1 MSKNKSK
8 NKNLEYEQVK
18 NFRELVKRYEGF
30 GENIAFKYKENK
42 ELQEVTYSK
51 FAEDIKKIAEVAL
64 DSDIKRVAVI
74 GNNRYEWCVTY
85 LGVTTAGKIIVP
97 LDKALTNIEIEKL
110 LQRSKADVIVY
121 DEKYQEAVDE
131 AIKQGCNIKYKVCMD
146 NTEKE
151 GVIKFSDLLEK
162 GKKII
167 ESGKTKYD
175 EVNINDDEM
184 YIMLFTSG
192 TTNEPKAV
200 MLSQKNIC
208 TNISA
213 YQYNFRMYNTDTLL
227 SFLPLHHTFECSI
240 TFIYGTYC
248 GATIAFCEGLRYIAT
263 NLKEFKITVFVAVP
277 LVLETM
283 AKKIKKAIADSGKQ
297 GMINAITKISH
308 GLLKLHIDLRK
319 KLFKPVLKQLDEY
332 LRVVLYG
339 AAPMDKETI
348 EWYNDLGIELIQGYG
363 LTESS
368 PVLTAESS
376 DRKKAGSIGI
386 PLKNVQIKINNPDK
400 DGVGEI
406 LGKGPNI
413 MLGYYE
419 NDEETKKA
427 LEDGWLHTGDFG
439 YIDNEGFV
447 HITGR
452 QSDIIVLRNGKNI
465 YPQEIEFLI
474 NKLPYVV
481 ENLVYARNKTKTDTM
496 LCAKIVYS
504 KENLVELFGEKNED
518 EYKELI
524 WEDVKNI
531 NKELP
536 TFKHVKEITITEEPL
551 QKTTTQKVKRY
562 AEIRKMQEEK

>member
-146 NTEKE
+146 NTETE

-167 ESGKTKYD
+167 DLGKTKYD

>member
-1 MSKNKSK
+1 MKKD
-8 NKNLEYEQVK
+8 EYITEIS
-18 NFRELVKRYEGF
+18 NFRELVKRYESF

-42 ELQEVTYSK
+42 ALKEVAYSK
-51 FAEDIKKIAEVAL
+51 FAEDIKKIAEVVL
-64 DSDIKRVAVI
+64 DSNIKRVAVI

-97 LDKALTNIEIEKL
+97 LDKALTNIEIKKL

-297 GMINAITKISH
+297 GMINAITKMSH

-400 DGVGEI
+400 EGVGEI

-504 KENLVELFGEKNED
+504 KENLVEHFGEKNED

-536 TFKHVKEITITEEPL
+536 SFKHVKEITITEEPL

-562 AEIRKMQEEK
+562 AEIRRMQEEK